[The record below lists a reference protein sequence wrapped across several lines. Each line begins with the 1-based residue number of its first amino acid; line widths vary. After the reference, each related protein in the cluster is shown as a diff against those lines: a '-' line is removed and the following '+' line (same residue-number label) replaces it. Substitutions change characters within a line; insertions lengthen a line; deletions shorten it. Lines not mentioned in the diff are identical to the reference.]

1 MCTHRKYH
9 IECVCVRVYIHCM
22 YKRLFL
28 EEKVEI
34 YFITLNLE
42 KWFFV
47 YENINKSN
55 KIENR
60 VYKNTLK

>member
-1 MCTHRKYH
+1 
-9 IECVCVRVYIHCM
+9 M

-34 YFITLNLE
+34 YFIILNLE

-60 VYKNTLK
+60 VYKKKH